1 MSTRTDLATAA
12 TGVAGTNVTGTY
24 RQSLKPLDGFVKWN
38 GRRAGDNGHGWLD
51 DWQIWLALHQ
61 DVTTAEAWIA
71 ANLQDLIEA
80 LDDEMVVTTAVP
92 AELVLGS
99 TSVNGL
105 IIEGSRE
112 AGD

>member
-1 MSTRTDLATAA
+1 MTTRSDLADAA
-12 TGVAGTNVTGTY
+12 TGVAGTKVSGTY

-61 DVTTAEAWIA
+61 DVVTAEAWIA
-71 ANLQDLIEA
+71 DHLQDLIDA
-80 LDDEMVVTTAVP
+80 LDVELVVTSAVP
-92 AELVLGS
+92 AELVLGT